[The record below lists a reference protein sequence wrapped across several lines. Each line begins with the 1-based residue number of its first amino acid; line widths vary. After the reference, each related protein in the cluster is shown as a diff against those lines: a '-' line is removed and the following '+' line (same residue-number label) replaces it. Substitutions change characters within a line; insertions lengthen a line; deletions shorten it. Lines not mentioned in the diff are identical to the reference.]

1 MNVDYRYDPSWRQRK
16 RDQMARL
23 VIWTIAAVI
32 ITGELM
38 VAVWMASMGSPP

>member
-23 VIWTIAAVI
+23 VAWTVAAAL
-32 ITGELM
+32 ITGVLM
-38 VAVWMASMGSPP
+38 VAVWMGHMGLLP